1 MTNELV
7 GPIPTTRRLHKLQA
21 LYLDGNSLEGP
32 ISSELCH
39 LESLYKMFFNG
50 NELSRPIPRWD
61 TNDSNCRIVIL
72 VLVTNVSWY
81 FDITPT

>member
-1 MTNELV
+1 
-7 GPIPTTRRLHKLQA
+7 
-21 LYLDGNSLEGP
+21 
-32 ISSELCH
+32 
-39 LESLYKMFFNG
+39 MFFNG
-50 NELSRPIPRWD
+50 NELSGPIPRWD